1 MTDYKEKAKEL
12 LREVETRKVKASLAI
27 REYEE
32 RFYQKGE
39 SLSATE
45 AADWTSKEFM
55 ELDLRNERDAVY
67 NTIVALEIL
76 DPEEA
81 AEYIAAVGKELGVNE
96 VRTRL

>member
-1 MTDYKEKAKEL
+1 MNNYKEKAKEL
-12 LREVETRKVKASLAI
+12 LREVETRKAKATLAI
-27 REYEE
+27 RGYEE
-32 RFYQKGE
+32 RFYKKGE
-39 SLSATE
+39 SLSAAE

-67 NTIVALEIL
+67 NTIVALEL

-96 VRTRL
+96 GTRR